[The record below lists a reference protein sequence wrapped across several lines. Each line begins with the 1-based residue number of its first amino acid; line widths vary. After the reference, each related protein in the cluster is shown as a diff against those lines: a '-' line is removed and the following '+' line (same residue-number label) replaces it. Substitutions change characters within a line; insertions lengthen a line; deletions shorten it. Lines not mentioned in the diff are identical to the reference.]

1 MSEDY
6 KEPSEEY
13 KRASRDHAESSS
25 KYRLVKIAY
34 RSLMIGDAE
43 FIASCEEMKLADA
56 KFDAAFNL
64 EQSKP

>member
-1 MSEDY
+1 
-6 KEPSEEY
+6 
-13 KRASRDHAESSS
+13 
-25 KYRLVKIAY
+25 
-34 RSLMIGDAE
+34 MIGDAE

>member
-1 MSEDY
+1 MN
-6 KEPSEEY
+6 EPSEEY

-25 KYRLVKIAY
+25 KHRLVTIAY

-43 FIASCEEMKLADA
+43 FIASCEKMKLADA

-64 EQSKP
+64 EQSKS

>member
-43 FIASCEEMKLADA
+43 SIASCEEMKLADA